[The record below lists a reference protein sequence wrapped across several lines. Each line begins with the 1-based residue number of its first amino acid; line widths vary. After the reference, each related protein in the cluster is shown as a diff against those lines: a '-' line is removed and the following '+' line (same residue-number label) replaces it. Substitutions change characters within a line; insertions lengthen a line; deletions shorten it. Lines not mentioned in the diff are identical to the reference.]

1 MTTTIDRKG
10 RECHGTADAAALD
23 DHCDAEDLE
32 TLGAEIR
39 ARREAI
45 GLGLRELARIMR
57 RSPTMLSDVETGKRR
72 PGADHIA
79 HLACELNALASID
92 RWYALAGNVAP
103 DLVAALL
110 DAPERWADVRAL
122 LAGGDRG

>member
-1 MTTTIDRKG
+1 VSAD
-10 RECHGTADAAALD
+10 DAAD
-23 DHCDAEDLE
+23 RE

-57 RSPTMLSDVETGKRR
+57 RSPTMLSDVETGKRI

-79 HLACELNALASID
+79 HLACELNALASVD
-92 RWYALAGNVAP
+92 RWYALAGHVDP
-103 DLVAALL
+103 ELIAALL
-110 DAPERWADVRAL
+110 AAPERWGDVRAL
-122 LAGGDRG
+122 LAGGGE